1 MKFLN
6 CFFRVSAAAGSA
18 YFIYDVFTQKE
29 EPLSPDIPAAWNGR
43 IGKPVKLLIAAIFA
57 YVAYTD
63 LD

>member
-6 CFFRVSAAAGSA
+6 CFFRVSAAAFSA
-18 YFIYDVFTQKE
+18 YLVHDVFTRKE
-29 EPLSPDIPAAWNGR
+29 EPLSPDIPAVWSGR
-43 IGKPVKLLIAAIFA
+43 VGKPMTLFLAAIFA